1 VGQHNEYKN
10 AYHTHQYPDHQ
21 ERKKTTK
28 VSKEEIFARI
38 SQTRISQNPDP
49 ATVEAELRRE
59 EDLWNN

>member
-1 VGQHNEYKN
+1 VEQHNEYKN

-21 ERKKTTK
+21 AVVKRKKTTK
-28 VSKEEIFARI
+28 VSKEEIFA
-38 SQTRISQNPDP
+38 RISQNPDP